1 MKSRKQILLE
11 IFNLESDLNQLQDK
25 ILEYPWDS
33 EMPLLVV
40 SKDDLAKI
48 MQKFISSD
56 TLFLEVENWAN
67 LLECR
72 EDIQYQPEELKEYI
86 FELANPYLYGEI
98 TKERLQEIVNELQAQ
113 SPI

>member
-11 IFNLESDLNQLQDK
+11 IFNVEGDLTKLQNE
-25 ILEYPWDS
+25 IHEFPWDS
-33 EMPLLVV
+33 EIPFLIVN
-40 SKDDLAKI
+40 KDDLAKTI
-48 MQKFISSD
+48 QKFVLSD

-72 EDIQYQPEELKEYI
+72 DDVQYEPEELKEYI
-86 FELANPYLYGEI
+86 FELANPYLNGEI
-98 TKERLQEIVNELQAQ
+98 TKERLQEIINKLQAQ